1 VRWPEWIAEHQSFEL
16 SASNRQA
23 RAGSWNNRGG
33 GRMPLVP
40 FTSLVFFGSFLAGL
54 LGALTGLGGGVV
66 LIPLLTLG
74 FHVDMRY
81 AIGASLISVIAT
93 SSGAA
98 AAYVREGYSSVRIGM
113 FLEVAT
119 TFGAVL
125 GAFLATRVPT
135 RALAV
140 IFGLVLLYSAWL
152 SRNQSSDADGRVIDN
167 PWSDRLGMSG
177 AYPVGPTG
185 GKKSYKVD
193 RIPAGFVMMFGAG
206 TLSGLLGIGSG
217 AVKVLAMDKI
227 MRIPFKVSTT
237 TSNFMIGV
245 TAAAS
250 AGIYLARGYVDPS
263 LAFPVM
269 LGVLGGS
276 LLGAKVLV
284 HSRVSLLRTI
294 FALVIVALGIE
305 MIVNGWLGKV

>member
-1 VRWPEWIAEHQSFEL
+1 
-16 SASNRQA
+16 
-23 RAGSWNNRGG
+23 
-33 GRMPLVP
+33 MPLLT
-40 FTSLVFFGSFLAGL
+40 FTFLVFSGSFAAGL

-66 LIPLLTLG
+66 LIPLLTLV

-98 AAYVREGYSSVRIGM
+98 AAYVREGFSNVRIGM

-119 TFGAVL
+119 TIGAVF

-135 RALAV
+135 RSLAV
-140 IFGLVLLYSAWL
+140 IFGVVLIYSAWL
-152 SRNQSSDADGRVIDN
+152 SRNEKALSSVKSLPN
-167 PWSDRLGMSG
+167 PWSDRLKMSG
-177 AYPVGPTG
+177 SFPDGAG
-185 GKKSYKVD
+185 GEQTYQAD
-193 RIPAGFVMMFGAG
+193 HIQWGFATMFGAG

-250 AGIYLARGYVDPS
+250 AGIYLARGYINPGLS
-263 LAFPVM
+263 FPVM
-269 LGVLGGS
+269 LGVLAGS

-294 FALVIVALGIE
+294 FAFVIAALGVE
-305 MIVNGWLGKV
+305 MIVSGWLGKV

>member
-1 VRWPEWIAEHQSFEL
+1 
-16 SASNRQA
+16 
-23 RAGSWNNRGG
+23 
-33 GRMPLVP
+33 MPLLT
-40 FTSLVFFGSFLAGL
+40 FTSLVFIGSFVAGL

-66 LIPLLTLG
+66 LIPLLTLV

-81 AIGASLISVIAT
+81 AIGASLVSVIAT

-98 AAYVREGYSSVRIGM
+98 AAYVREGYSNVRIGM

-119 TFGAVL
+119 TFGAVF

-135 RALAV
+135 RELAV
-140 IFGLVLLYSAWL
+140 IFGLVLIYSAWL
-152 SRNQSSDADGRVIDN
+152 SRSQKAHGPEKPIDN
-167 PWSDRLGMSG
+167 PWSDKLGMSA
-177 AYPVGPTG
+177 AYPDGPHG
-185 GKKSYKVD
+185 GQSSYKVD
-193 RIPAGFVMMFGAG
+193 RIPAGFATMFGAG

-250 AGIYLARGYVDPS
+250 AGIYLSRGYIHPG

-269 LGVLGGS
+269 LGVLAGS
-276 LLGAKVLV
+276 LLGARLLV
-284 HSRVSLLRTI
+284 HCRVSLLRTI
-294 FALVIVALGIE
+294 FALVIVSLGIE
-305 MIVNGWLGKV
+305 MIVNGWLGKI